1 MKFKFQ
7 HNELVPDLPYIP
19 KKVTNTA
26 MLTYMAALLACSVL
40 FNNYALEIRWML
52 FGIIEVVGFFFLSNH
67 LSKSWINIRPKA
79 FIKNVF
85 WLGFALRVAWVIISY
100 LLYQKWTGTAFSIA
114 AADEFVYDASAHEIA
129 QGMRDGNWNLF
140 GLAQFAMGKHIGIS
154 DLGYP
159 IYLGIIYFI
168 YFDSILIARIIKA
181 IFGAWTAVLVY
192 KLASRNFGEYTGRM
206 AAIMCMLMP
215 NLIYYCSMQL
225 KEVEMVFLAMLFIER
240 ADALLR
246 LQKMPWRSL
255 LLLMLIPLYM
265 FMIRTAL
272 AATLVMGFAMAL
284 LLTSD
289 RVVKGWRRVML
300 IGTVG
305 VFGLV
310 LVASESNIITDVQ
323 QMWEVRGST
332 QKEHAEW
339 RAKRKDQAGLQQRFA
354 KYAGAT
360 VFAPAI
366 FTVPFPTMAETPG
379 QENQKMIHGGNYVKN
394 IISFFTIAALFIML
408 LSGNW
413 RRYVLPVSILCGY
426 LVVLVFSNFAHSER
440 FHLPIL
446 PLHLML
452 AAYGISQIHR
462 IPWLKR
468 VFPWWCALMFVAALA
483 WNWLKLAGRGM
494 I

>member
-1 MKFKFQ
+1 MKYTPNIAPQ
-7 HNELVPDLPYIP
+7 LPYIP
-19 KKVTNTA
+19 KNVTNTA

-40 FNNYALEIRWML
+40 YNNYALEIRWML

-67 LSKSWINIRPKA
+67 LSKSWINIRPKT

-85 WLGFALRVAWVIISY
+85 WLGFALRVAWVVISY
-100 LLYQKWTGTAFSIA
+100 LLYQKWTGTAFSIG
-114 AADEFVYDASAHEIA
+114 AADELVYDSSAREIA
-129 QGMRDGNWNLF
+129 QGMRDGNWDLF
-140 GLAQFAMGKHIGIS
+140 GLAQFSMGAKSGIS

-168 YFDSILIARIIKA
+168 FFDSILMARIIKA
-181 IFGAWTAVLVY
+181 ILGAWTAVLIY
-192 KLASRNFGEYTGRM
+192 KLASRSFGEHVGRM
-206 AAIMCMLMP
+206 AGIMCMLMP

-225 KEVEMVFLAMLFIER
+225 KEIEMVFLAMLFVER

-246 LQKMPWRSL
+246 LPKMPWRSL
-255 LLLMLIPLYM
+255 LLLMLIPAFM

-272 AATLVMGFAMAL
+272 AATMVMGLALAL
-284 LLTSD
+284 LLTSG
-289 RVVKGWRRVML
+289 RVVKGWRRMML
-300 IGTVG
+300 IMVVAAG
-305 VFGLV
+305 GLV
-310 LVASESNIITDVQ
+310 IVASESNILADVQ

-332 QKEHAEW
+332 QKDHAEW
-339 RAKRKDQAGLQQRFA
+339 RSKRKDQAGLQQRFA

-394 IISFFTIAALFIML
+394 IVSLFTIAVLFFL
-408 LSGNW
+408 LFSGTW
-413 RRYVLPVSILCGY
+413 RAHVLPASILCGY
-426 LVVLVFSNFAHSER
+426 LLILVFSNFAHSER

-468 VFPWWCALMFVAALA
+468 IFPWWCAVMFVAALA

>member
-7 HNELVPDLPYIP
+7 HNELAPDLPYIP
-19 KKVTNTA
+19 KKVTNIA

-40 FNNYALEIRWML
+40 YNNYALEIRWML

-67 LSKSWINIRPKA
+67 LSKSWINIRPKT

-85 WLGFALRVAWVIISY
+85 WLGFALRVAWVVISY
-100 LLYQKWTGTAFSIA
+100 LLYQKWTGTAFSIG
-114 AADEFVYDASAHEIA
+114 AADELVYDSSAREIA
-129 QGMRDGNWNLF
+129 QGMRDGNWDLF
-140 GLAQFAMGKHIGIS
+140 GLAQFSMGAKSGIS

-168 YFDSILIARIIKA
+168 FFDSILMARIIKA
-181 IFGAWTAVLVY
+181 LLGAWTAVLIY
-192 KLASRNFGEYTGRM
+192 KLASRSFGEHVGRM
-206 AAIMCMLMP
+206 AGIMCMLMP

-225 KEVEMVFLAMLFIER
+225 KEIEMVFLAMLFVER

-246 LQKMPWRSL
+246 LPKMPWRSL
-255 LLLMLIPLYM
+255 LLLMLIPAFM

-272 AATLVMGFAMAL
+272 AATMVMGLALAL
-284 LLTSD
+284 LLTSG
-289 RVVKGWRRVML
+289 RVVKGWRRMML
-300 IGTVG
+300 IMVVAAG
-305 VFGLV
+305 GLV
-310 LVASESNIITDVQ
+310 IVASESNILADVQ

-332 QKEHAEW
+332 QKDHAEW
-339 RAKRKDQAGLQQRFA
+339 RSKRKDQAGLQQRFA

-394 IISFFTIAALFIML
+394 IVSLFTIAVLFFL
-408 LSGNW
+408 LFSGTW
-413 RRYVLPVSILCGY
+413 RAHVLPASILCGY
-426 LVVLVFSNFAHSER
+426 LLILVFSNFAHSER

-468 VFPWWCALMFVAALA
+468 IFPWWCAVMFVAALA